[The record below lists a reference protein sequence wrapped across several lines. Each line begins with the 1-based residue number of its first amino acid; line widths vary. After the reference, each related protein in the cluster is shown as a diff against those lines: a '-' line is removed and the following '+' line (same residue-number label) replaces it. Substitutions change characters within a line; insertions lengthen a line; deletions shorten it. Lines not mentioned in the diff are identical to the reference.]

1 MTIREKIRASLIG
14 GTFYAT
20 AVNRDYIQR
29 SKASCGASCRFSSDV
44 RCKVLI
50 YGSAIKTSH
59 KPQRISYLRIS
70 NRRFSR
76 HLPFMPRTTTLLHH
90 FSFHG
95 IIGFLCSQ

>member
-29 SKASCGASCRFSSDV
+29 SKASCGASCRFSPDV

-59 KPQRISYLRIS
+59 KPPQISYLRIS
-70 NRRFSR
+70 DRRFSL
-76 HLPFMPRTTTLLHH
+76 HLPFTPRTTASLHH
-90 FSFHG
+90 FPFHG
-95 IIGFLCSQ
+95 IIGLLCSQ